1 MHETFTGLILQDN
14 NSYKVSIQASDIRKN
29 VPQLVCS
36 GVVVIDT
43 SKPQGGWIRDGSGAD
58 LSYQD
63 GKSLQVNWGGV
74 QTRHGVRKYDWKVL
88 ITPFN
93 TNQTTELMP
102 FTTVY
107 QNTSAQKSFNS
118 ITDGSKV
125 KFVVRAYTK
134 AGLFSDLTSDGVVID
149 TSPPIAGKVYDGNQ
163 VGFDLKFAKW
173 AKTFSAN
180 WDIFTDSHSPISRYS
195 WAVERVGT
203 GLITS
208 FKDTDRNSIST
219 ATNLNLVSGESY
231 CAVVTGYNEAGL
243 PTTVKSDCVLIDHD
257 VPLAGTVNDGH
268 FHDVD
273 YQSED
278 TMIAANWNGFSDGSK
293 GSGVVEY
300 LSLIHI

>member
-118 ITDGSKV
+118 ITDGSKAV
-125 KFVVRAYTK
+125 SYTH
-134 AGLFSDLTSDGVVID
+134 LT
-149 TSPPIAGKVYDGNQ
+149 
-163 VGFDLKFAKW
+163 
-173 AKTFSAN
+173 
-180 WDIFTDSHSPISRYS
+180 
-195 WAVERVGT
+195 
-203 GLITS
+203 
-208 FKDTDRNSIST
+208 
-219 ATNLNLVSGESY
+219 
-231 CAVVTGYNEAGL
+231 L
-243 PTTVKSDCVLIDHD
+243 PTKRIV
-257 VPLAGTVNDGH
+257 
-268 FHDVD
+268 
-273 YQSED
+273 
-278 TMIAANWNGFSDGSK
+278 
-293 GSGVVEY
+293 
-300 LSLIHI
+300 

>member
-63 GKSLQVNWGGV
+63 GKLLQVNWGGV

-93 TNQTTELMP
+93 TNQTTELIP

-180 WDIFTDSHSPISRYS
+180 WDIFTDSHSPISRY
-195 WAVERVGT
+195 T
-203 GLITS
+203 
-208 FKDTDRNSIST
+208 
-219 ATNLNLVSGESY
+219 
-231 CAVVTGYNEAGL
+231 
-243 PTTVKSDCVLIDHD
+243 
-257 VPLAGTVNDGH
+257 
-268 FHDVD
+268 
-273 YQSED
+273 
-278 TMIAANWNGFSDGSK
+278 
-293 GSGVVEY
+293 
-300 LSLIHI
+300 